1 VASSGGEKV
10 RCLALLV
17 LALLVTF
24 SASAEPLNVHIPFS
38 RPILLEFEYYG
49 ATYPA
54 TYTVWGNI
62 GTVTL
67 AASYYESY
75 LAAYGGACCSGVTP
89 GTFSDFTV
97 TIDLTTLEAAGSA
110 YGLLGPFSGLAT
122 HVSTTTSG
130 GYGFLPDLDGPI
142 FCPLT
147 FPGCVAVPTAPYDPQ
162 TGTLTAVGYDR
173 VSHHISIDWFSFAGF
188 LRLSEMFST
197 QGCSDGI
204 DNDGDLLVDYP
215 DDPGCFSEEDLSE
228 EFTCSDGIDNDGD
241 GMIDFGNDPGCWGAA
256 DEIEDPMCDDGIDN
270 DGDVLTDFPDDPG
283 CSASHGL
290 TENPE
295 CDDDLDNDGDTHTDF
310 PDDPGCFNA
319 AAPSESP
326 ACDDSLDNDGDT
338 HTDFPDDP
346 GCFNAAAP
354 SESTACDDGLD
365 NDADGFCDMPTSTC
379 TEPGVTPG
387 DPWCDYS
394 WDDSEHT
401 VWCGLGFELALLLPV
416 LMLLRGRL
424 RRKLP

>member
-1 VASSGGEKV
+1 V

-24 SASAEPLNVHIPFS
+24 PAAAEPLSVHIPFS
-38 RPILLEFEYYG
+38 RPILLEFEYYA

-54 TYTVWGNI
+54 TYTVWGNT

-75 LAAYGGACCSGVTP
+75 LAAYGRACCSGVTL

-110 YGLLGPFSGLAT
+110 YGVVGFLNGLAT
-122 HVSTTTSG
+122 RISTTTSSGWFVHPELG
-130 GYGFLPDLDGPI
+130 GPL
-142 FCPLT
+142 FCDPLT
-147 FPGCVAVPTAPYDPQ
+147 LPGCIAVPTAPYDPQ

-173 VSHHISIDWFSFAGF
+173 VSHHVAIDWFSFVGD

-241 GMIDFGNDPGCWGAA
+241 GMIDFGNDPGCWGMA
-256 DEIEDPMCDDGIDN
+256 DEIEEPMCDDGIDN
-270 DGDVLTDFPDDPG
+270 DGDALTDFPDDPG
-283 CSASHGL
+283 CSASYGL
-290 TENPE
+290 IENPE
-295 CDDDLDNDGDTHTDF
+295 CDDGLDNDGDTHTDF
-310 PDDPGCFNA
+310 PDDPGGSSA
-319 AAPSESP
+319 DGQIEDPE
-326 ACDDSLDNDGDT
+326 CDDELDNDGDT
-338 HTDFPDDP
+338 YTDYPDDP
-346 GCFNAAAP
+346 GCFNASAP
-354 SESTACDDGLD
+354 SETTACDDGLD
-365 NDADGFCDMPTSTC
+365 NDGDGFCDMPTSTC
-379 TEPGVTPG
+379 TDGSTPG
-387 DPWCDYS
+387 DSWCDAG
-394 WDDSEHT
+394 WDDSEAT
-401 VWCGLGFELALLLPV
+401 WDCGLGFELVFILPPLLW
-416 LMLLRGRL
+416 LRGR
-424 RRKLP
+424 RRRRPA

>member
-1 VASSGGEKV
+1 VASSGGKKV
-10 RCLALLV
+10 RRLALLV

-24 SASAEPLNVHIPFS
+24 PASAEPLNVHVPFS
-38 RPILLEFEYYG
+38 RPILLEFEYYA

-54 TYTVWGNI
+54 TYTVWGNT

-110 YGLLGPFSGLAT
+110 YGVVGFFNGLAT
-122 HVSTTTSG
+122 RVSTTTSG
-130 GYGFLPDLDGPI
+130 GWFVHPELGGPL
-142 FCPLT
+142 FCDPLT
-147 FPGCVAVPTAPYDPQ
+147 FPECIAVPTAPYDPQ

-173 VSHHISIDWFSFAGF
+173 VSHHIAIDWFSFAGD

-215 DDPGCFSEEDLSE
+215 DDPGCFNAAVPSES
-228 EFTCSDGIDNDGD
+228 
-241 GMIDFGNDPGCWGAA
+241 PA
-256 DEIEDPMCDDGIDN
+256 
-270 DGDVLTDFPDDPG
+270 
-283 CSASHGL
+283 
-290 TENPE
+290 
-295 CDDDLDNDGDTHTDF
+295 CDDDLDNDGD
-310 PDDPGCFNA
+310 
-319 AAPSESP
+319 
-326 ACDDSLDNDGDT
+326 
-338 HTDFPDDP
+338 
-346 GCFNAAAP
+346 
-354 SESTACDDGLD
+354 
-365 NDADGFCDMPTSTC
+365 GFCDMPTSAC

-394 WDDSEHT
+394 WDDSENT
-401 VWCGLGFELALLLPV
+401 VWCGLGFELAFLLPP
-416 LMLLRGRL
+416 LMWLRGQRCRAARSGPCHATRY
-424 RRKLP
+424 RR